1 MNLYKNLLKQYAD
14 ALLSHQFENED
25 PSLDGGMFCD
35 SCKVIHGRCIDAI
48 YGLSIAYKVFKDE
61 RYLQG
66 ARKLLKYSSN
76 LICKDGGIYNDLQTT
91 WRFTT
96 VFFVID
102 LVETLLYAKEVLP
115 SSFVLDLE
123 KHLKIHANWLY
134 LNLDEHSKTNIN
146 YPINNALAMYLA
158 GSYLHEE
165 KYLERASSLANYAMN
180 HVTVSS
186 LLMGEGKPHNK
197 VTKRGCN
204 AIDIGYNMEES
215 LPALVKYAYYSKN
228 EAMLQKL
235 LKVCRAHLDFILPD
249 GAIDNSFG
257 CRNYKWT
264 YYGSRT
270 CDGIIPMCLI
280 LGKYDDS
287 FLEAAYRNLKIIAKC
302 SPNGMLEGGPDYA
315 SHNEK
320 ACTHHTFEHINAIA
334 FAFSDFKEED
344 LFSKNEKIPSDSTY
358 FKYYPEMD
366 AYRFGE
372 KNYLF
377 DISCYDENISYSG
390 HASGATL
397 TMLFSRKLGPVI
409 MGSVGDYQLTE
420 STNMQVP
427 LDTEGHRPLLP
438 RFEIIKE
445 GKLYSSVYF
454 TKTKKLDEQGLRFA
468 SGLMTRDAE
477 KLPDSDFVYEYIRN
491 EKSLVIRISKSKLGL
506 PFILP
511 LIQGDIKIHKG
522 NLLKKEDIFFL
533 TPGFEAKEYQISD
546 DNGEIEV
553 EILGL

>member
-1 MNLYKNLLKQYAD
+1 MSLYQTLLRQYAD
-14 ALLSHQFENED
+14 ALLTHQFESED
-25 PSLDGGMFCD
+25 PSLNGGMFCD
-35 SCKVIHGRCIDAI
+35 SCKTIHGRCIDAI
-48 YGLSIAYKVFKDE
+48 YGLSIAYKVFHDE
-61 RYLQG
+61 RYLEG
-66 ARKLLKYSSN
+66 AKKLLRYSSN
-76 LICKDGGIYNDLQTT
+76 LICADGGIYNDLQTT

-102 LVETLLYAKEVLP
+102 LVETLLHAKDVLP
-115 SSFVLDLE
+115 ASFVKELE
-123 KHLKIHANWLY
+123 NHLKNHANWLY

-158 GSYLHEE
+158 GSYLHKEN
-165 KYLERASSLANYAMN
+165 YLERGRSLADYAMK
-180 HVTVSS
+180 HVSVSY
-186 LLMGEGKPHNK
+186 LLMGEGKPHDK

-235 LKVCRAHLDFILPD
+235 LKVCQAHLDFILPD

-280 LGKYDDS
+280 LGKYDDR
-287 FLEAAYRNLKIIAKC
+287 FLEAAYRNLKILAKC
-302 SPNGMLEGGPDYA
+302 SPKGMLEGGPDYFE
-315 SHNEK
+315 HGEK
-320 ACTHHTFEHINAIA
+320 ACTHHTFEHMNAIA
-334 FAFSDFKEED
+334 FAFSDFEEKD

-372 KNYLF
+372 KKYLF

-390 HASGATL
+390 HASGATI
-397 TMLFSRKLGPVI
+397 TMLYSRKNGPVI

-420 STNMQVP
+420 LTNMQVP
-427 LDTEGHRPLLP
+427 LDTEKHRPLLP
-438 RFEIIKE
+438 RFEIVKD
-445 GKLYSSVYF
+445 GKLYSSAYF
-454 TKTKKLDEQGLRFA
+454 TETKKLDEKKLLFE
-468 SGLMTRDAE
+468 SGLMTREGE
-477 KLPDSDFVYEYIRN
+477 KLLGSDFVYEYIRQ
-491 EKSLVIRISKSKLGL
+491 EKSLVIRISHFGLDL
-506 PFILP
+506 PFLLP
-511 LIQGDIKIHKG
+511 LIQGAVKIHKG
-522 NLLKKEDIFFL
+522 KLLKEEGIFFL
-533 TPGFEAKEYQISD
+533 TPGFKAKEYQVAA
-546 DNGEIEV
+546 NEGEIEI
-553 EILGL
+553 EILDL